1 MVCKRAATPAAF
13 TAHIEAGPDPG
24 EWSCEKVVV
33 SSAWAPPS
41 APRNLCTPSSE
52 CGGAGRTR
60 DRRCTLCGECPAGL
74 RQFPPRAARRVPPS
88 RKPPPVHHSVAR
100 APVATRWGQCH
111 RWPVDISAER
121 RKRTQ
126 ATQGGGRRRLEVA
139 WASERSR
146 HGAAN
151 EGARRRQRLQLD
163 GQPVT
168 TSTVKL
174 AGQPVTASAMPLA
187 GQPVAAA
194 EALSVLV
201 SGGGGGQATASH
213 RVSPPARGW
222 RAAGLPRYTVVRESD
237 GKNRSLGAQRACIKS
252 DHGTGASWAPLQRR
266 RVTVFASAASTPV
279 ASVPE
284 SNPGKCPVRRR
295 AGAPAE
301 VRPPRIQRSC
311 ATHRRAGEQRSQLDK
326 VGHRARKL
334 N

>member
-237 GKNRSLGAQRACIKS
+237 GKIVLWERSGRASNQITGRVQVGLLCKGAASPFSRRRPRRQSPRCQSPTRANAQCDGGQGRPPKFARHGYS
-252 DHGTGASWAPLQRR
+252 GRARRTVGPGSSAHSWAKLGTGL
-266 RVTVFASAASTPV
+266 
-279 ASVPE
+279 E
-284 SNPGKCPVRRR
+284 S
-295 AGAPAE
+295 
-301 VRPPRIQRSC
+301 
-311 ATHRRAGEQRSQLDK
+311 
-326 VGHRARKL
+326 
-334 N
+334 